1 MKTLA
6 NAFAV
11 KTLANER
18 DRNDIERRLKMV
30 GPDSQRR
37 WGRMTAH
44 QMVCHLSDSFL
55 AVTGRKHMSMA
66 TGPLQRTVIKWVA
79 LHAPLPWPTGYPTRP
94 EIDQAIGGTRP
105 SDFAADV
112 ALLETLFVEFT
123 TDPADLD
130 GLVHPIFGPM
140 SQSDWLRW
148 GYLHMDHHLR
158 QFGS

>member
-6 NAFAV
+6 NEQD
-11 KTLANER
+11 LAE
-18 DRNDIERRLKMV
+18 IQRRLKTV
-30 GPDSQRR
+30 GPASTRR

-79 LHAPLPWPTGYPTRP
+79 LYAPLPWPPGYPTRP

-105 SDFAADV
+105 SDFAADM
-112 ALLETLFVEFT
+112 ALLETLLFEFT
-123 TDPADLD
+123 TDPTALD
-130 GLVHPIFGPM
+130 GWRHAIFGPM
-140 SQSDWLRW
+140 STSDWLRW
-148 GYLHMDHHLR
+148 AYLHMDHHLR
-158 QFGS
+158 QFSC

>member
-6 NAFAV
+6 N
-11 KTLANER
+11 EP
-18 DRNDIERRLKMV
+18 DRAEIQRRLKTV
-30 GPDSQRR
+30 SAGSQRR
-37 WGRMTAH
+37 WGRMDAH

-66 TGPLQRTVIKWVA
+66 TGVLQRTVIKWFA
-79 LHAPLPWPTGYPTRP
+79 LYAPLRWPPGYPTRP

-105 SDFAADV
+105 GDFATDM

-123 TDPADLD
+123 TDPTSLD
-130 GLVHPIFGPM
+130 GLQHPIFGPM
-140 SQSDWLRW
+140 STADWLRW
-148 GYLHMDHHLR
+148 AYLHMDHHLR